1 MEQDSII
8 YKLNEFFYYI
18 DWSREAQYSRDRF
31 FSVVLLFENE
41 QERIEFKNFISLEW
55 QNKDTYIGEIR
66 KKTIQCKKIYNP
78 SVFEEQYNNGLI
90 LNRMLEVFRDR
101 TYNKFKN

>member
-1 MEQDSII
+1 M
-8 YKLNEFFYYI
+8 
-18 DWSREAQYSRDRF
+18 
-31 FSVVLLFENE
+31 ENE
-41 QERIEFKNFISLEW
+41 
-55 QNKDTYIGEIR
+55 
-66 KKTIQCKKIYNP
+66 YNP